1 MTDAIVPTLLITL
14 LILLNG
20 LFVAA
25 EFAIVGA
32 PRPAIA
38 SRASQ
43 GDRRARLAQSL
54 LEDPQAQDRF
64 IATAQ
69 LGITLASLGLG
80 MYGEH
85 LLAQWL
91 GDQFESLG
99 AGRWIAAHTLGS
111 ILAIAILT
119 YFHIVVGEMVPK
131 SIALQRAE
139 RTLLWIAPVMRV
151 VQLVTFPMVFAL
163 NGIGNGVLR
172 LLGVRRDTRTAE
184 HYQTPDELAYVV
196 REAQAGGLIQNSVA
210 RVVAELLDFGE
221 LTAGEIMVPRVR
233 VVALPLGSTTDDLR
247 RILRDRPFT
256 RYPVCDGTLDNMVGM
271 VHVKDLLRLL
281 HTNTALQQD
290 VVRTIPY
297 VPETASVD
305 HLMTAM
311 RTAQV
316 QMAVVLDEHGG
327 TAGIVT
333 TEDLFEEVVGDVS
346 DDGGGVAEV
355 RRDGDG
361 TVFCAGA
368 TRLETFG
375 DALGVEVINDA
386 VDTVSGLVLALLG
399 RPPRVGDVVHFD
411 GVRIEVTRVAGLG
424 VDEVRAQVE
433 PPSRS
438 VGTP

>member
-1 MTDAIVPTLLITL
+1 MSEVAVPVLLITL

-32 PRPAIA
+32 PRQAIA
-38 SRASQ
+38 RRALE
-43 GDRRARLAQSL
+43 GERRARMVQTL
-54 LEDPQAQDRF
+54 LDDPKAQDRF

-85 LLAQWL
+85 LLAQGL
-91 GDQFESLG
+91 AEVFEGLG

-111 ILAIAILT
+111 IVAIAILT
-119 YFHIVVGEMVPK
+119 YFHIVIGEMVPK
-131 SIALQRAE
+131 SIALQQAE
-139 RTLLWIAPVMRV
+139 RAVLWIAPVMRV
-151 VQLVTFPMVFAL
+151 IQLVTLPMVIVL

-172 LLGVRRDTRTAE
+172 LLGVRRDAHGAD

-196 REAQAGGLIQNSVA
+196 REAQAGGLLQGSVA
-210 RVVAELLDFGE
+210 RVVSELLDFGD

-233 VVALPLGSTTDDLR
+233 IASLPLGCTAETLR
-247 RILRDRPFT
+247 EVLRARPFT
-256 RYPVCDGTLDNMVGM
+256 RYPVHEGTIDHIIGM
-271 VHVKDLLRLL
+271 VHVKDILRALRGDAGL
-281 HTNTALQQD
+281 HAGL
-290 VVRTIPY
+290 VRSLPY

-305 HLMTAM
+305 HLMNAM
-311 RTAQV
+311 RTARV

-327 TAGIVT
+327 TAGVVT

-346 DDGGGVAEV
+346 DAGTGSADV
-355 RRDGDG
+355 RRDADG
-361 TVFCAGA
+361 VVTCDGA

-375 DALGVEVINDA
+375 DALGVVVAHDA

-399 RPPRVGDVVHFD
+399 RPPHIGDVVQHD
-411 GVRIEVTRVAGLG
+411 GVRVEVTRVAGLG
-424 VDEVRAQVE
+424 VDEVRATV
-433 PPSRS
+433 
-438 VGTP
+438 VAD